1 LKAWLVN
8 FTMLWWWK
16 CYTTLKKHNWFLS
29 LQFCNT
35 VFCNDLEFYYIFL
48 AHIRNLVL
56 HLWLAFII
64 VFISQVRRL
73 KYIKYLMWSFQWSSL
88 SVSQL
93 WDRVILWCVMLKVQ
107 SSLAQIEVFLKVYA
121 QPPPLVHTLHFRLL
135 AWEPSKVS
143 LVSSCIKPEKHEV
156 LLPFCKKERLTDSE
170 ENGWR
175 GSLKPHI

>member
-1 LKAWLVN
+1 MN

-16 CYTTLKKHNWFLS
+16 CYTTLKKDNWFLS
-29 LQFCNT
+29 LQFCSS
-35 VFCNDLEFYYIFL
+35 VLCNDLEFYYIFL
-48 AHIRNLVL
+48 AHIRNLVPC
-56 HLWLAFII
+56 LWL
-64 VFISQVRRL
+64 
-73 KYIKYLMWSFQWSSL
+73 
-88 SVSQL
+88 
-93 WDRVILWCVMLKVQ
+93 VILWCVMLKVQ

-121 QPPPLVHTLHFRLL
+121 QHPPLVHTLHFRLL

-156 LLPFCKKERLTDSE
+156 LIPFCKKERLTDSE